1 MDQASAHVELAAEDA
16 AAPPRQM
23 SPWEAAMFFAEE
35 GMRHVG
41 LDPEVAELLR
51 RPWRELHV
59 AVPVRMD
66 DGSLRVFA
74 GYRVQHNGARGPY
87 KGGTRFH
94 PETDLDE
101 VRALALLMTWKTAL
115 VNIPFGGAKGGVQ
128 CDPRA
133 MSRNELR
140 AVTRTYTQNIAHLLG
155 VHRDIPA
162 PDMGTDAQI
171 MAWMMDAYGSRH
183 GYTPGIVTG
192 TPLSLGGSQ
201 GREAAA
207 GRGVALVTRDTLQ
220 AGNRSVEGGRV
231 AIQGYG
237 NVGTFTA
244 ESLHEMGAK
253 IVAVSDVGGAVQRP
267 DGLDLETLRAQVSD
281 TGSVAG
287 TPGTWAMDPNDLVQV
302 ECDVLVPAAIG
313 GVIHADNVDGV
324 QASVIVE
331 AANGPL
337 TPYADHILRGRGVT
351 VVPDIM
357 SNVGGVPVSYFEWA
371 QNIQQYSWTLE
382 HVNAELERLLCSA
395 FSDVRA
401 RGAADGVP
409 LRTAAFMT
417 AVERVAEAVNLRGF
431 V

>member
-1 MDQASAHVELAAEDA
+1 MEQASARVELAAADTN
-16 AAPPRQM
+16 APPCQM
-23 SPWEAAMFFAEE
+23 SAWQAAMFFADE
-35 GMRHVG
+35 GMRHAG
-41 LDPEVAELLR
+41 LDSETAELLR
-51 RPWRELHV
+51 VPWRELHV

-66 DGSLRVFA
+66 DGRIHVFA

-94 PETDLDE
+94 PETDLE
-101 VRALALLMTWKTAL
+101 EMRVLASLMTWKTAL

-140 AVTRTYTQNIAHLLG
+140 GVTRTYMQNIAHLLG

-162 PDMGTDAQI
+162 PDMGTDSQI

-192 TPLSLGGSQ
+192 KPLSLGGSQ
-201 GREAAA
+201 GREAAT

-220 AGNRSVEGGRV
+220 AGDCTVEGGRV
-231 AIQGYG
+231 SIQGYG
-237 NVGTFTA
+237 NVGAFTA
-244 ESLHEMGAK
+244 EFLHEMGAK

-267 DGLDLETLRAQVSD
+267 DGLDPEALRAHVVA
-281 TGSVAG
+281 TGSVVG
-287 TPGTWAMDPNDLVQV
+287 TPGTWAMDPHDLVLV

-337 TPYADHILRGRGVT
+337 TPYADHILRARGVT
-351 VVPDIM
+351 IVPDIM
-357 SNVGGVPVSYFEWA
+357 ANVGGVLVSYFEWA
-371 QNIQQYSWTLE
+371 QNIQQYSWTLA
-382 HVNAELERLLCSA
+382 HVNAELERLLCGA
-395 FSDVRA
+395 FSDLRA
-401 RGAADGVP
+401 RAATDGVP
-409 LRTAAFMT
+409 LRTAAFTT
-417 AVERVAEAVNLRGF
+417 AVERVAEAAELRGF